1 MSERTPGKDDVD
13 NRDPDGV
20 RVVAGDVSGRRRNVI
35 LQLLVLLFAGGCI
48 GYAIMP
54 RSPQPP
60 SPQAKTSRPGGPAS
74 PDDAAAASG
83 SGASPKAVGE
93 EAGAKHADA
102 TAGAPRRSLT
112 PRRGASKRPAQ
123 DPPDNPEL
131 EALFPPP
138 APGEKPRE
146 ITAGEYIQAL
156 HDAGIYEGIGAFNPP
171 GTSPPLEGL
180 AVPEDF
186 PLPEGYVRHYQST
199 DDGQAIDPILMYSPD
214 YEFFDADGN
223 PVPIPEDRVVREG
236 ETPPGFPVRPIV
248 IPPPRE
254 PGDLGR

>member
-1 MSERTPGKDDVD
+1 MSERTPRQGDAD

-20 RVVAGDVSGRRRNVI
+20 RVVAGDVAGRRRNVI
-35 LQLLVLLFAGGCI
+35 LQLLVLLLAGGCV

-54 RSPQPP
+54 RSSKPP
-60 SPQAKTSRPGGPAS
+60 SPRSSGSPGADASGETASTPAVDA
-74 PDDAAAASG
+74 PAAAAKLG
-83 SGASPKAVGE
+83 EKPAAAS
-93 EAGAKHADA
+93 AGVS
-102 TAGAPRRSLT
+102 RRSLT
-112 PRRGASKRPAQ
+112 PRRGASKRASQ

-180 AVPEDF
+180 SVPEDY
-186 PLPEGYVRHYQST
+186 PLPEGYVRHFQST

-214 YEFFDADGN
+214 YEFYDANGN
-223 PVPIPEDRVVREG
+223 LVPIPEDRVVREG
-236 ETPPGFPVRPIV
+236 DAPPGFPIRPIV
-248 IPPPRE
+248 IPPPRD
-254 PGDLGR
+254 PGNLGR

>member
-1 MSERTPGKDDVD
+1 MNERTPRQSDVD
-13 NRDPDGV
+13 ARDPDGV

-35 LQLLVLLFAGGCI
+35 LQLLVLLLAGGCI

-54 RSPQPP
+54 RPAQSP
-60 SPQAKTSRPGGPAS
+60 SPQARSPRTGEPAS
-74 PDDAAAASG
+74 TGEAAETSGDASPQAVGRKAEAKGATAAAS
-83 SGASPKAVGE
+83 AS
-93 EAGAKHADA
+93 
-102 TAGAPRRSLT
+102 RRSLT
-112 PRRGASKRPAQ
+112 PRRSASKRPSQ

-180 AVPEDF
+180 AVPDDY

-199 DDGQAIDPILMYSPD
+199 DDGQSIDPILMYSPD
-214 YEFFDADGN
+214 YEFYDANGN

-236 ETPPGFPVRPIV
+236 DAPPGFPIRPIV

-254 PGDLGR
+254 PGELGR